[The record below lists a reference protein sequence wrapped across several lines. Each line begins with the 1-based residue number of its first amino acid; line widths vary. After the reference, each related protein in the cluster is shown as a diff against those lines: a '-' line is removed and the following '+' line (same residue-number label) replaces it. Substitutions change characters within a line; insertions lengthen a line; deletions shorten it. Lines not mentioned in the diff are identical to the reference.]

1 MFLSTVLVEGFF
13 FFCETFSLGEV
24 AFLLVSRL
32 KEKVEPMVREKAKGQ
47 GQAEVQALHRD
58 TYRAGSPPLTIIG
71 DILTD

>member
-1 MFLSTVLVEGFF
+1 MFLSTVLVEGFV

-32 KEKVEPMVREKAKGQ
+32 KEKVKPRVREKAKGQ
-47 GQAEVQALHRD
+47 GLAEVQALHWD
-58 TYRAGSPPLTIIG
+58 TRACSPPLTIIG